1 MPHVLVITVAVGSW
15 LNRANGWGQGET
27 EPNGT
32 TQPKAVKKI
41 DQEALYS
48 EWRSEW
54 EPRVDRTRW
63 IPKGL
68 ASEIIQRSP
77 PRKNGEDTAIPL
89 LDRSSFEKALQAEF
103 AIDNKKFAAA
113 QKEKLG
119 AFFSS
124 VERNPL
130 TQEQM
135 ESCIC
140 MDDAVQIVAA
150 AGSGKTSTMV
160 ARIGYALAEKL
171 YQPEQILVLAFNRS
185 VAEELQSRIKER
197 LSGIVN
203 AEQVKVKTF
212 NAFGLEV
219 IGKSVSRKPKLADWV
234 EPGRDVRAITEIVD
248 DLGQSDPQF
257 RLDWDMFRV
266 VFGRDLGA
274 WDAGL
279 EPDLERRGNKSIL
292 TANGDFVKSDE
303 ERMICDFLFFNG
315 VEYDYERSYEHDT
328 VTAEHSQYHPD
339 FFYPRIGLYH
349 EHFALD
355 AHGNAPA
362 HFTGDYVAG
371 VHWKRQL
378 HAENQTLLFETT
390 SHNIRNGSGFLK
402 LKEELERRGAQFNFD
417 ADRVTKGQ
425 EPIPTK
431 QLASTIRAF
440 QQHVKSNGLSH
451 RDLHNAVAN
460 AERGHRDRLTR
471 FVSLFE
477 RISDEWQRRL
487 KIAECVDF
495 DDMLLM
501 AIEHIESGRFKSP
514 YMMILADEFQDVSQ
528 AKLRLLKAL
537 KQNAGFSAN
546 VWVVGDD
553 WQGINRFAGADISVM
568 TNFEN
573 SFRHSTQLNLSKTF
587 RCPQNLCDASSDF
600 IQKNPKQIQ
609 KDVTTTN
616 PYAKKPLHAFAA
628 ETAESASDQ
637 LEDDLRSLHG
647 FARSGKL
654 NMPEFA
660 KVTVMLLG
668 RYHKDKPA
676 KLGQWQNE
684 FRDHLDLR
692 FETAHAS
699 KGLEADYV
707 MLLNVTKGILGFPS
721 QIVDD
726 PVLQLAMPQ
735 PDEFPFAE
743 ERRLFYVALTRARRQ
758 TRIYSLRER
767 PSDFLLELS
776 KGGHLTIETDEGDLA
791 VCPKC
796 GNGVLKQIA
805 GDFGTF
811 VACSTYPRCDF
822 KKNVLSGTTSK
833 INRSQP
839 IRVAKPMAPGT
850 TCPTCEKGV
859 MVERTGKT
867 TGSFLG
873 CSLYPWCKTTAPKS
887 N

>member
-1 MPHVLVITVAVGSW
+1 MPHVLAITVAVGSW

-27 EPNGT
+27 EP
-32 TQPKAVKKI
+32 KAVKI
-41 DQEALYS
+41 DPKALYS
-48 EWRSEW
+48 DWRSKW

-63 IPKGL
+63 IPKSL
-68 ASEIIQRSP
+68 ASYIIQQSP
-77 PRKNGEDTAIPL
+77 PIKNGEDAAIPF
-89 LDRSSFEKALQAEF
+89 SEHSHFEKALEAEF
-103 AIDNKKFAAA
+103 AVDNKRFATA
-113 QKEKLG
+113 QKEKLST
-119 AFFSS
+119 FFSS

-135 ESCIC
+135 DSCIC
-140 MDDAVQIVAA
+140 MDGAVQIVAA

-160 ARIGYALAEKL
+160 ARIGYALVEKL

-185 VAEELQSRIKER
+185 VAEELRSRIKER
-197 LSGIVN
+197 LSGIGG
-203 AEQVKVKTF
+203 AEHVKVKTF

-234 EPGRDVRAITEIVD
+234 EPGRDVRAITKIVE
-248 DLGQSDPQF
+248 DLGQADPQF

-266 VFGRDLGA
+266 VFGRDLSA
-274 WDAGL
+274 WDAGP
-279 EPDLERRGNKSIL
+279 EPDLERPSNKSIL

-303 ERMICDFLFFNG
+303 ERMICDFLFFSG
-315 VEYDYERSYEHDT
+315 VEYNYERSYEHDT

-355 AHGNAPA
+355 ANGNAPA

-378 HAENQTLLFETT
+378 HADNQTLLFETT

-402 LKEELERRGAQFNFD
+402 LKEELERLGVQFNFD
-417 ADRVTKGQ
+417 PDRATKGQ
-425 EPIPTK
+425 GPIPTE

-451 RDLHNAVAN
+451 QDLHNAVAN
-460 AERGHRDRLTR
+460 AERDHRDRLKR

-477 RISDEWQRRL
+477 RISDEWQHRL
-487 KIAECVDF
+487 KITECVDF

-537 KQNAGFSAN
+537 KQNAVSAN
-546 VWVVGDD
+546 VCVVGDD

-573 SFRHSTQLNLSKTF
+573 SFRHSTQLSLSKTF
-587 RCPQNLCDASSDF
+587 RCPQDLCDASSDF
-600 IQKNPKQIQ
+600 IQKNPIQIR
-609 KDVTTTN
+609 KDVTTIN
-616 PYAKKPLHAFAA
+616 SYAKKPLHAFAA
-628 ETAESASDQ
+628 ETAESALDQ
-637 LEDDLRSLHG
+637 LEKDLRSLHG
-647 FARSGKL
+647 FARDGKL
-654 NMPEFA
+654 DMPDLT
-660 KVTVMLLG
+660 KVSVMLLG
-668 RYHKDKPA
+668 RYHRDKPT
-676 KLGQWQNE
+676 KLGQWQSE

-707 MLLNVTKGILGFPS
+707 MLLNVTKGLLGFPS

-758 TRIYSLRER
+758 TRIYSLRNR
-767 PSDFLLELS
+767 PSDFLLELA
-776 KGGHLTIETDEGDLA
+776 KEGHLTIETDEGDLE

-796 GNGVLKQIA
+796 ANGALKQIA

-822 KKNVLSGTTSK
+822 KRNILSAIAPKTNGQ
-833 INRSQP
+833 QP
-839 IRVAKPMAPGT
+839 IRLAKPMTAGT

-859 MVERTGKT
+859 MVERTGKK

-873 CSLYPWCKTTAPKS
+873 CSLYPRCKTTASKS